1 MNSLTK
7 EELTQLVHYVRE
19 RLFKETLS
27 ASENSQSDHQQR
39 NRNEDLLVRSLFEQS
54 RTQTELLQRMTEI
67 LSQPIDFKTII
78 KLALVFLFVW
88 TVKTHI
94 IDVYIKHK

>member
-7 EELTQLVHYVRE
+7 EELTQLVHYIRE
-19 RLFKETLS
+19 RLFKETRTT
-27 ASENSQSDHQQR
+27 SERSR
-39 NRNEDLLVRSLFEQS
+39 NDDSLIRSLFEQS

-67 LSQPIDFKTII
+67 LSQPIDFKTMI

-94 IDVYIKHK
+94 IDVYIKQK